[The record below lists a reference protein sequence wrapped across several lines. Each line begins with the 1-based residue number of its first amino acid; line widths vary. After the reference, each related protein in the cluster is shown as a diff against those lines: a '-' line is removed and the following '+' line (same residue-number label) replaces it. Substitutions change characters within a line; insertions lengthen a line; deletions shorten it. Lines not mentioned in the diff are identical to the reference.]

1 MIKWHVQLLELC
13 SLDLDTCLIC
23 PCGLNR
29 VRLFAAH
36 VMVFQCERRKTG
48 QNLDWVS
55 CHSYSESLFLCSFS
69 LFIVLNIGSCEY
81 HSNSK
86 TGGHVDVADNDDDD
100 AISGDED
107 EKEHRSA
114 ATLDKWGTF
123 FTMIQP
129 FLSILS
135 FLFYVFLQSF
145 PFFVMFL

>member
-1 MIKWHVQLLELC
+1 M
-13 SLDLDTCLIC
+13 
-23 PCGLNR
+23 
-29 VRLFAAH
+29 
-36 VMVFQCERRKTG
+36 
-48 QNLDWVS
+48 
-55 CHSYSESLFLCSFS
+55 
-69 LFIVLNIGSCEY
+69 NIGSREY

-86 TGGHVDVADNDDDD
+86 TGGHGDVADNDDDD

-114 ATLDKWGTF
+114 ATLDKWGIF